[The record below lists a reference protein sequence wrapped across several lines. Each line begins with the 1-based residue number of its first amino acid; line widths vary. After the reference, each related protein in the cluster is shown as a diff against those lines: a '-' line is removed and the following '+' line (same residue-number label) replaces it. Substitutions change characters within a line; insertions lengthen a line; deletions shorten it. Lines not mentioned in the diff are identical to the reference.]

1 MWLMTA
7 ICWFP
12 HHPAAYPLLMT
23 GIIESFT
30 GKLAYTSGAPD
41 RFGAER
47 GRESFRIDVHRD
59 GCKVVSAHCEIDDPP
74 PVVRDVSLRIDPQGR
89 PADCFVRIAVG
100 GAFRGSAW
108 FTFDSAQA
116 ECEAQT
122 LMEGRVSQKM
132 PLQRPLPGFG
142 NHAIIND
149 GMLLSQYDLTQG
161 PGTQIVEK
169 LLLSSPDHRG
179 ATGPLL
185 FAVDLAI
192 QYHGPETIETAAG
205 RFDAH
210 KFSYT
215 DVPGLLQAHPPYDLW
230 CTADG
235 HYILLKAEVGGYM
248 QTRYELVQ
256 LCHLKH
262 AAA

>member
-1 MWLMTA
+1 MSGVVESL
-7 ICWFP
+7 
-12 HHPAAYPLLMT
+12 T
-23 GIIESFT
+23 GQ
-30 GKLAYTSGAPD
+30 LAYTSTAPE
-41 RFGAER
+41 RPGAER
-47 GRESFRIDVHRD
+47 GRESFRIDIHPD
-59 GCKVVSAHCEIDDPP
+59 GSKVVSAHCEIDDPP
-74 PVVRDVSLRIDPQGR
+74 PVIRDVSLRLDPQGR

-100 GAFRGSAW
+100 GKFRGSAW
-108 FTFDSAQA
+108 FNFGESVA

-122 LMEGRVSQKM
+122 TIEGRVSQRM
-132 PLQRPLPGFG
+132 ALPSPLPGFG

-149 GMLLSQYDLTQG
+149 GMLLSQYDLSKG
-161 PGTQIVEK
+161 PGTQLVEK

-192 QYHGPETIETAAG
+192 RYHGRETIDTPAG

-215 DVPGLLQAHPPYDLW
+215 DVPGLPLAHPPYDLW
-230 CTADG
+230 CTTDG
-235 HYILLKAEVGGYM
+235 HYVLLRAQVGGYM

-256 LCHLKH
+256 LNHVRHGLT
-262 AAA
+262 